1 MIDLAEELDSIRG
14 VFSEHRIEFA
24 LCGGMVMAI
33 HGFIRATV
41 DLDLLVKAEDIDEIQ
56 STVGSLGYIT
66 IGNRTSRIDAAS
78 GDTLILDLSV
88 VTGETRDVWNDRRRI
103 LWRDKPLSVVSRE
116 GLIKLK
122 QLRGSL
128 QDLADVARLPDRD
141 VVQRDRIA
149 NETPNSGSQPLS
161 VARESGS
168 RSPAERPVGAPY
180 TVHRQGLRGSLTGRN
195 ASGKCVTMK
204 RQPVQKSETMSWR
217 TSPEC
222 GWRVRY

>member
-24 LCGGMVMAI
+24 LCGGMALAI

-56 STVGSLGYIT
+56 STVASLGYIT
-66 IGNRTSRIDAAS
+66 VGNRTSRIAAAS

-88 VTGETRDVWNDRRRI
+88 VTGETLDIWSDRRRI
-103 LWRDKPLSVVSRE
+103 LWRDEPLSVVSRE

-128 QDLADVARLPDRD
+128 QDLADVARLPDE
-141 VVQRDRIA
+141 IEMSSNA
-149 NETPNSGSQPLS
+149 IE
-161 VARESGS
+161 
-168 RSPAERPVGAPY
+168 
-180 TVHRQGLRGSLTGRN
+180 LR
-195 ASGKCVTMK
+195 MK
-204 RQPVQKSETMSWR
+204 RLSQVRNLCLRLAKAGEEARKKEQLAPVTPS
-217 TSPEC
+217 TSTASSD
-222 GWRVRY
+222 R